1 MRLGLRARYSLVL
14 VGTALSIIAA
24 VATTLLTLSWKAA
37 DELQRS
43 SSQAMSAAL
52 LTQLE
57 KRGRGLVSV
66 LTNSLAE
73 PVVIDDFES
82 ILNITNAA
90 AELSDVAFVMVYD
103 RDGTVLHDGTAE
115 IRAYGRPAP
124 ENVADATLRGGEWL
138 VETLDDE
145 LHITGPIVIGGS
157 VYGAVSLG
165 LRLDAAKQDTAALQT
180 ELDTIT
186 GQSAR
191 QHIRSAI
198 LLTAMFC
205 IACILF
211 GFSLSARMSRPV
223 VDLTALT
230 RRIGRGHYD
239 VEIPWERGDE
249 LGELARSVKS
259 MSEELRRTTVSKS
272 YLDNII
278 ESMLDGLLVVS
289 PVGVIETVNAAAC
302 RFTGYA
308 QEELVG
314 LPVWILIEPRGG
326 RNSAATGAGPLQDRL
341 RRVDVLYTKA
351 GRPLP
356 VLFSSS
362 EMSVATGH
370 KRIVCVFRDI
380 SDLIQRENEL
390 QAAKEGAE
398 TANRTKSQFLA
409 NMSHELRSPLN
420 AIIGFAEIMKD
431 EILGPLSH
439 PAYREY
445 AQDIQASGTHLLE
458 LINDILDLSKIE
470 AGKLELREQVVDIR
484 SAIETCLRLMA
495 ARAEEAQVQLRSD
508 IDPGL
513 PGLYA
518 DELKFKQIL
527 LNLLSNSVKFTPEG
541 GQVMTTARP
550 DSAGRF
556 VLSVA
561 DTGIGIAPEDMEAAL
576 SAFGQ
581 VDSSLSRKYEGSGL
595 GLPLTKALVEL
606 HGGEFEIES
615 EPGRGTTVTIT
626 FQADRSRR
634 AHVREPAAEYK
645 LASR

>member
-14 VGTALSIIAA
+14 VGTALLIIAA
-24 VATTLLTLSWKAA
+24 VATTLLAISWRAA

-43 SSQAMSAAL
+43 SSQAMSSAL

-73 PVVIDDFES
+73 PVAIEDFDG
-82 ILNITNAA
+82 IVNIAGAA

-103 RDGTVLHDGTAE
+103 RDGMVLHDGTAE
-115 IRAYGRPAP
+115 IQAYGRPAP
-124 ENVADATLRGGEWL
+124 ENVVEATLRGGEWL

-145 LHITGPIVIGGS
+145 LRISGPIVIGRS

-165 LRLDAAKQDTAALQT
+165 LRLDAAIQDTAGLQA

-186 GQSAR
+186 RQSAR

-205 IACILF
+205 IACVLI
-211 GFSLSARMSRPV
+211 GFFLSGRMSRPV

-230 RRIGRGHYD
+230 RRIARGHYD
-239 VEIPWERGDE
+239 VEIPWERRDE
-249 LGELARSVKS
+249 LGELATSVKS

-272 YLDNII
+272 YVDNII
-278 ESMLDGLLVVS
+278 ETMLDGLLVVS
-289 PVGVIETVNAAAC
+289 PDGAIETVNAAAC

-308 QEELVG
+308 REELVG
-314 LPVWILIEPRGG
+314 LPVWILIEPRNG
-326 RNSAATGAGPLQDRL
+326 RESADTGARLAQDRL
-341 RRVDVLYTKA
+341 QSVDVLYTKA
-351 GRPLP
+351 GTPLP

-370 KRIVCVFRDI
+370 KHIVCAFRDI
-380 SDLIQRENEL
+380 SDLIQREKEL
-390 QAAKEGAE
+390 EAAKEEAE
-398 TANRTKSQFLA
+398 AANRTKSQFLA

-431 EILGPLSH
+431 EIFGPLSH
-439 PAYREY
+439 PTYREY
-445 AQDIQASGTHLLE
+445 ARDIRASGTHLLE
-458 LINDILDLSKIE
+458 LINGILDLSKIE

-484 SAIETCLRLMA
+484 SAIETCLRLMM
-495 ARAEEAQVQLRSD
+495 ARAEKAQVELVSN
-508 IDPGL
+508 IDAGQ

-518 DELKFKQIL
+518 DERKFKQIL

-541 GQVMTTARP
+541 GQVMTTAKL

-556 VLSVA
+556 VLCVA

-576 SAFGQ
+576 SAFRQ
-581 VDSSLSRKYEGSGL
+581 VDSSLSRKYEGTGL

-606 HGGEFEIES
+606 HGGAFEIES

-626 FQADRSRR
+626 FPADRTRQDR
-634 AHVREPAAEYK
+634 VPRPAEEYE